1 MPSQDTKTVK
11 AATTSSPL
19 DVKNIVFFISTAL
32 AAFGGIQVGSPS
44 QEPIMQELKTISG
57 ELKEIK
63 DEVGS
68 NRERIII
75 LEQELKYIRS
85 SK

>member
-1 MPSQDTKTVK
+1 MPKEDTKTVK
-11 AATTSSPL
+11 PATSNNPL
-19 DVKNIVFFISTAL
+19 DVKNIVFLISTAL

-44 QEPIMQELKTISG
+44 QEPIMNELKAISG
-57 ELKEIK
+57 ELEEIK

-75 LEQELKYIRS
+75 LEQELKYIRQA
-85 SK
+85 K